1 MNKKQ
6 IIELIL
12 ASSLAIIIAILIRVI
27 FFDTYMVK
35 SNSMEPT
42 FYENDAILLIRKI
55 FIIGGINNFDIIVF
69 KKNNSNLVK
78 RVIAKEKDEIKIYDG
93 KLYLNNKLIEY
104 NKYIF
109 SKKENIHLTL
119 KENEYFVLGD
129 NIYDSKDS
137 REFGVIHKNDIIGK
151 VILIFNPKNRLK
163 LLFNN

>member
-1 MNKKQ
+1 MNKKK

-93 KLYLNNKLIEY
+93 KLYLNNKLREY

-129 NIYDSKDS
+129 NRDNSLDS
-137 REFGVIHKNDIIGK
+137 RKIGLVNKSDIIGEI
-151 VILIFNPKNRLK
+151 VIRFWPITKFK
-163 LLFNN
+163 LF